1 MDSGTAPWWPAATER
16 PQDEDNRTTHCDGS
30 TMNREPQDPATG
42 GPSGEPGGRAD
53 AAHGTWDGPQD
64 AAERDDTEGVRPDP
78 GRDPHLG
85 TEGPAE
91 NEPRGGPGRAGVAA
105 VDDSLPTGTS
115 GPVCPTGGPDGHPA
129 EDRRYAEPAMP
140 ITPPTHRVERSIRAR
155 TGAKIVAGIDEV
167 GRGAW
172 AGPVTVC
179 AAITGLR
186 RAPEGLTDSKLMT
199 VKRRTKLAEVL
210 DSWVSAHSLGHSS
223 SEEIDELGMTAALRL
238 AALRA
243 LEALPVCPDAV
254 ILDGKHDYLGAPWQV
269 RTVIKGD
276 QSCIPVAAASV
287 LAKVRRD
294 ALMAELG
301 AAHADFAFEDNAGYP
316 SPVHKTAL
324 QALGPTPY
332 HRMSWAF
339 MDALP
344 RWQHLKRTR
353 VLPDA
358 EGPRPDEEEAVAEQ
372 MGFF

>member
-1 MDSGTAPWWPAATER
+1 MSEAEKEHAVWP
-16 PQDEDNRTTHCDGS
+16 
-30 TMNREPQDPATG
+30 EPA
-42 GPSGEPGGRAD
+42 GEPECAGSRPEPEP
-53 AAHGTWDGPQD
+53 GPEQPQ
-64 AAERDDTEGVRPDP
+64 AEGCRYPD
-78 GRDPHLG
+78 
-85 TEGPAE
+85 
-91 NEPRGGPGRAGVAA
+91 
-105 VDDSLPTGTS
+105 S
-115 GPVCPTGGPDGHPA
+115 
-129 EDRRYAEPAMP
+129 AMP
-140 ITPPTHRVERSIRAR
+140 YEPPTHRVERSLRAT
-155 TGAKIVAGIDEV
+155 TGAKVIAGIDEV

-186 RAPEGLTDSKLMT
+186 RPPEGLTDSKLLT
-199 VKRRTKLAEVL
+199 VKRRTELAEIL
-210 DSWVSAHSLGHSS
+210 NGWVSAHALGHSS

-238 AALRA
+238 AAGRA
-243 LEALPVCPDAV
+243 LQALPVRPDAV

-276 QSCIPVAAASV
+276 QSCVSVAAASV

-301 AAHADFAFEDNAGYP
+301 TDHLDFAFQDNAGYP

-324 QALGPTPY
+324 QALGPTPL

-353 VLPDA
+353 AV
-358 EGPRPDEEEAVAEQ
+358 PDEESPAAEQ